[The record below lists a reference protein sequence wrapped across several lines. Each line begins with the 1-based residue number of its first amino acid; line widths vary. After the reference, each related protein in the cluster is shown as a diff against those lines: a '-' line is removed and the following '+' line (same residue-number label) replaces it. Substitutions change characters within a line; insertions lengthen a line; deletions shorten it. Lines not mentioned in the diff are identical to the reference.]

1 MDRPDKRPTDDL
13 LTPTLQDA
21 GEGQAA
27 PGKRPFRLRSQLWI
41 GALGGVVPMFLLGMI
56 NAGRLRLPA
65 EQRRRML
72 LLGLAALAA
81 VLAIWSWA
89 QFSAYGQASA
99 DAPGFYRGIRL
110 ANQILGALLYLG
122 YSRLQQL
129 ADRRFQFAG
138 GQHASLW
145 IPGIAVMLAGFAIQF
160 AVLAGLAA
168 LPAGAQP

>member
-1 MDRPDKRPTDDL
+1 MDRPGKRPTDDL

-27 PGKRPFRLRSQLWI
+27 PGKRPFRLRSQLWV

-81 VLAIWSWA
+81 LLAIWIWA

-122 YSRLQQL
+122 YSRLQQV

-138 GQHASLW
+138 GAHASLW
-145 IPGIAVMLAGFAIQF
+145 IPGIAVVLAGWALQF
-160 AVLAGLAA
+160 VVFTGIAVLAPG
-168 LPAGAQP
+168 AGP